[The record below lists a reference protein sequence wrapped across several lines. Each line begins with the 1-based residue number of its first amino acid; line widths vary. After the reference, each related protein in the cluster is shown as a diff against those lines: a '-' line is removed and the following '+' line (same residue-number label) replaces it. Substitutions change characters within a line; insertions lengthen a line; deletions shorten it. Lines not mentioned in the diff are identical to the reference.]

1 MYIVNFFR
9 HLKTVIVHKT
19 CVARYCFLCGLYL
32 QGIMHDMSKFSPVE
46 FFESVKYYQGTSSPI
61 DACKADKGYSNAW
74 FHHRGRNKHHWE
86 YWVDDF
92 QKGMIPKKM
101 PFKYML
107 EMICDYLG
115 AGRAYM
121 GKNFTIK
128 SEYKWWLEKRKT
140 VVMYADTLATVD
152 KIFQQMALYGI
163 EYVLSD
169 RKLLKNLKI
178 EYDKNYN

>member
-1 MYIVNFFR
+1 
-9 HLKTVIVHKT
+9 
-19 CVARYCFLCGLYL
+19 
-32 QGIMHDMSKFSPVE
+32 
-46 FFESVKYYQGTSSPI
+46 
-61 DACKADKGYSNAW
+61 
-74 FHHRGRNKHHWE
+74 
-86 YWVDDF
+86 
-92 QKGMIPKKM
+92 
-101 PFKYML
+101 ML